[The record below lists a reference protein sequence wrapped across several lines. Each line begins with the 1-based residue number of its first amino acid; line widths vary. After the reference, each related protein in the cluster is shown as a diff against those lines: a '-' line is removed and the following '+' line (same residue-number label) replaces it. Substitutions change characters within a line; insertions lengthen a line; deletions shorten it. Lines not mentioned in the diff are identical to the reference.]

1 MKKYYFLEM
10 EDSKY
15 VKNNWFNI
23 IESNSLTE
31 EEIKNEKIIVNNIEY
46 KIISLLELK
55 DFMKNNPNYK
65 LYKETVKFIDKE
77 TLDYITN
84 NIKLN

>member
-1 MKKYYFLEM
+1 MEKYYFLEM

-15 VKNNWFNI
+15 VKNNWFDI

-46 KIISLLELK
+46 KIIPLLKLK
-55 DFMKNNPNYK
+55 EFMKNNPNYK
-65 LYKETVKFIDKE
+65 LYKETIKFLDKE
-77 TLDYITN
+77 ALAYITN
-84 NIKLN
+84 NIKLS

>member
-1 MKKYYFLEM
+1 MEKYYFLEM

-15 VKNNWFNI
+15 VKNNWLDI
-23 IESNSLTE
+23 IESSSLTE

-46 KIISLLELK
+46 KIIPLLELK

-65 LYKETVKFIDKE
+65 LYKETIKFLDKE
-77 TLDYITN
+77 ALEYITN
-84 NIKLN
+84 NIKLS